1 MVQKSVIIVCR
12 SESMDDFHQIARRA
26 HRLDPSIAVVPIAEH
41 LHSSLI
47 PKPLLNLPML
57 VIFLVNPPDK
67 EFHIA
72 GKMAVKHMTKL
83 EEYEHFKKH
92 NISCLP
98 IESFTWGMTLDKSTY
113 GDWVVLKPQTIQST
127 GKDVN
132 MVPTD
137 LIPTLTLEDFP
148 EDHLMRQDQ
157 YYVQKFVKT
166 GEKPSHY
173 RVLVFCGEVL
183 FIKKTIS
190 VIGFPHPQSDI
201 RTLLRSN
208 IASNISDDNLRE
220 VSMPLDQKV
229 FDFALKI
236 ANTHYD
242 LPLFGLDI
250 LENKETD
257 ELICLEQNSGG
268 NVWHFSSNFSKR
280 NDANYFSIQRVAA
293 KIDDKKAKINQYGA
307 WDRAAEGLIRKT
319 HELAK

>member
-1 MVQKSVIIVCR
+1 MVQKSVIVVCR

-26 HRLDPSIAVVPIAEH
+26 HRLDPSITIIPIAEH

-47 PKPLLNLPML
+47 PKPLLNLPIL
-57 VIFLVNPPDK
+57 VIFLVNPPAK
-67 EFHIA
+67 EFDLVA
-72 GKMAVKHMTKL
+72 KMAVKNMTKL
-83 EEYEHFKKH
+83 EEYEHFKKY
-92 NISCLP
+92 NIPCLP
-98 IESFTWGMTLDKSTY
+98 IEEFTWGITLDKTIY
-113 GDWVVLKPQTIQST
+113 GDWVVLKPQNIQST

-137 LIPTLTLEDFP
+137 LIPTLKLDDFP
-148 EDHLMRQDQ
+148 EDHLIRQDS

-183 FIKKTIS
+183 FIRKSMSI
-190 VIGFPHPQSDI
+190 IGFPHPQSDT

-208 IASNISDDNLRE
+208 IASNVSERE
-220 VSMPLDQKV
+220 ISMPKDQKV

-250 LENKETD
+250 VENKETG
-257 ELICLEQNSGG
+257 ELICLEQNTGG
-268 NVWHFSSNFSKR
+268 NVWHFSSNFSRRKY
-280 NDANYFSIQRVAA
+280 ANFPSIQIATK
-293 KIDDKKAKINQYGA
+293 KIDEKKVKVHQYGA
-307 WDRAAEGLIRKT
+307 WDRAAEGLIRTT

>member
-26 HRLDPSIAVVPIAEH
+26 HRLDPSITVIPIAEH

-67 EFHIA
+67 EFHVA
-72 GKMAVKHMTKL
+72 GKMAVKHITKL

-92 NISCLP
+92 NIPCLP
-98 IESFTWGMTLDKSTY
+98 IEDFTWGMALDKSIY

-148 EDHLMRQDQ
+148 ADHLIRQDQ

-166 GEKPSHY
+166 GDRPRQY
-173 RVLVFCGEVL
+173 RAIVFLGAIL
-183 FIKKTIS
+183 HTKFNILN
-190 VIGFPHPQSDI
+190 FPYPNDDSNLN
-201 RTLLRSN
+201 TLLRN
-208 IASNISDDNLRE
+208 TVASNYTGHRE
-220 VSMPLDQKV
+220 AILTINDEFNEIAIEVAKKFSNFPL
-229 FDFALKI
+229 L
-236 ANTHYD
+236 
-242 LPLFGLDI
+242 GLDMI
-250 LENKETD
+250 QDPATKKIYVLET
-257 ELICLEQNSGG
+257 NSGG
-268 NVWHFSSNFSKR
+268 NTWHFSSQISKKLGFV
-280 NDANYFSIQRVAA
+280 DPAQI
-293 KIDDKKAKINQYGA
+293 KPMILQYKA
-307 WDRAAEGLIRKT
+307 WDKAAEALIQKT
-319 HELAK
+319 HEFAK

>member
-1 MVQKSVIIVCR
+1 MVQKSVIVVCR

-26 HRLDPSIAVVPIAEH
+26 HRLDPSITVVPIAEH

-92 NISCLP
+92 NIPCLP

-113 GDWVVLKPQTIQST
+113 GDWVVLKPQTLQSS

-166 GEKPSHY
+166 GDRPSHY

-183 FIKKTIS
+183 MSTQSISKITLPETVEIKNILKISVASNNQEYREVKLFKNEKVINFALGISHVLKTI
-190 VIGFPHPQSDI
+190 P
-201 RTLLRSN
+201 LLG
-208 IASNISDDNLRE
+208 I
-220 VSMPLDQKV
+220 
-229 FDFALKI
+229 
-236 ANTHYD
+236 
-242 LPLFGLDI
+242 DI
-250 LENKETD
+250 LQDDLTKE
-257 ELICLEQNSGG
+257 LYVLETNAGG
-268 NVWHFSSNFSKR
+268 NVWHFSSKIGRYFRHAAGGKKNF
-280 NDANYFSIQRVAA
+280 IL
-293 KIDDKKAKINQYGA
+293 QYNA
-307 WDRAAEGLIRKT
+307 WDRAAEALVKKA
-319 HELAK
+319 HMLAK

>member
-1 MVQKSVIIVCR
+1 MIQKSVIIVCR
-12 SESMDDFHQIARRA
+12 SESIDDFHQIARRA
-26 HRLDPSIAVVPIAEH
+26 HRLDPSITVIPIAEH

-67 EFHIA
+67 EFHVA
-72 GKMAVKHMTKL
+72 GKMAVKHITKL

-92 NISCLP
+92 NIPCLP
-98 IESFTWGMTLDKSTY
+98 IEDFTWGMTLDKSIY

-148 EDHLMRQDQ
+148 DDHLIRRDQ

-183 FIKKTIS
+183 YIRKVTS
-190 VIGFPHPQSDI
+190 LLGFPNPQGNIKTFLTS
-201 RTLLRSN
+201 S
-208 IASNISDDNLRE
+208 IASNVPDEIRE
-220 VSMPLDQKV
+220 FSMPLDQKI
-229 FDFALKI
+229 FDFALHVAKTQP
-236 ANTHYD
+236 N
-242 LPLFGLDI
+242 LPLFGFDI
-250 LENKETD
+250 LKNKEID
-257 ELICLEQNSGG
+257 ELICLEQNTGG
-268 NVWHFSSNFSKR
+268 NVWHFSSNLSR
-280 NDANYFSIQRVAA
+280 RTGANLSSITRAA
-293 KIDDKKAKINQYGA
+293 SLIDDKKVKINQYGA

-319 HELAK
+319 HMLAK